1 MVLRS
6 LVALMLLAVCGR
18 VSALG
23 LETEDGRVKDVVAR
37 IGNTPGVGVVLGDD
51 RCRLAI
57 ALAKRSR
64 MIWYVQL
71 PDADAVEA
79 ASRAADAEG
88 MYGTRVFVA
97 QGSPARI
104 GLADNLADVVLA
116 ADDPAGVGRIGNPS
130 SDEARLPDGLAIRP
144 TVAPDRA
151 EILRVLRPEGRAIV
165 GRQEWV
171 KPAPPGVDDWS
182 HHYHRPDNNPLSH
195 DSLARAPYLTQFVVE
210 PRYGPA
216 PQAAVASGGRL
227 FMAFGHVAWHQRE
240 EPWLNT
246 LVALNA
252 FNGAMLWTRPLTPG
266 IMVDRSTMI
275 ATPQTLYLADDQ
287 SCKLLDP
294 ASGKVLDQIV
304 PPVELTGGTFWKW
317 MALEGGVLYALVGPS
332 DPLDQTAR
340 WKSTN
345 HGWPWE
351 GISQGYNNNE
361 YRWGYARTLLAIDP
375 KSKKVLWKHQEDPPI
390 DSRSLAMK
398 SGRIYFAS
406 FGRYLACVEAASGQL
421 VWKRTAQQDPELFR
435 SIGPYRPGHGYVGGW
450 KSTVYL
456 KCTDRALYFVG
467 PQVEWLTAVS
477 TSDGRVL
484 WKHPAKDLQ
493 IVIRDDGLYA
503 VGAQNSR
510 DDTKKLDPLTG
521 EVLAIFA
528 ATRRACTRST
538 GCADSIFFR
547 ASEGS
552 GRLDTERG
560 AMQWISSMRPSCQVG
575 VIIAQGHLYWLPWT
589 CDCDLQLFGSICLGP
604 AGHFD
609 FDAPAKDDQRLQ
621 TRSAGPG
628 DATALAVRPADWPT
642 YRADNARTAQSGAL
656 IPAKPKLLWSFLP
669 LSLREREG
677 VRGPGEKVSDRAT
690 PPTAGHVPLLVV
702 NPSSNEADLLDGLP
716 IRPTGKPACE
726 LTAPVA
732 AGDRVFFGGGDG
744 IVRALEA
751 ATGKPRWTA
760 YTGGAVRFPPT
771 IARGLA
777 LVGSGDGWVYA
788 FDAASGRTVWRFR
801 AAPIERRIAVY
812 GSLLSTWPAS
822 SGVLVDGDQAYF
834 AAGMTDLD
842 GTHVYAV
849 DLASGRLRWQN
860 NQAGHLDA
868 ASSRGIACQGE
879 LLLTGGRLYL
889 AGGNAVSP
897 GVFDAADGRCLSQ
910 PPGGHGTS
918 APRGRELTLVSNHV
932 AVSGQPLYSLAEYPV
947 YDASCQ
953 WREAAVT
960 ARNAR
965 LACIPRKEQGRT
977 TWTLTARNLAGG
989 DILWSQP
996 LAAEPVRWAIA
1007 VDASGR
1013 IYVTLRSGEVDCFGS

>member
-1 MVLRS
+1 MVTRS
-6 LVALMLLAVCGR
+6 LVVLVLLAVCGR
-18 VSALG
+18 LPAAAP
-23 LETEDGRVKDVVAR
+23 ENEDGRVKDVLTHV
-37 IGNTPGVGVVLGDD
+37 GNSPGIGVVLGDD
-51 RCRLAI
+51 HCRLAI

-64 MIWYVQL
+64 MVWYVQL
-71 PDADAVEA
+71 PNAEAVEA
-79 ASRAADAEG
+79 ACRAADAEG
-88 MYGTRVFVA
+88 MYGRRVFVA
-97 QGSPARI
+97 QGSDARI

-116 ADDPAGVGRIGNPS
+116 AGPALLDKPAVAPAAGPALL
-130 SDEARLPDGLAIRP
+130 DKPA
-144 TVAPDRA
+144 VAPDRA
-151 EILRVLRPEGRAIV
+151 EILRVLRPQGRAVV
-165 GRQEWV
+165 GRQQWV
-171 KPAPPGVDDWS
+171 KPFPQGIDDWS
-182 HHYHRPDNNPLSH
+182 HHYHGPDNNPFSR
-195 DSLARAPYLTQFVVE
+195 DAQARAPYLTQFLAE
-210 PRYGPA
+210 PRYAPA

-227 FMAFGHVAWHQRE
+227 FMALGHVAWHQRE

-252 FNGAMLWTRPLTPG
+252 YNGAMLWTRGLTPG

-275 ATPQTLYLADDQ
+275 ATPQTLYLGDDQ

-294 ASGKVLDQIV
+294 ASGKLLDQIV

-317 MALEGGVLYALVGPS
+317 MALEGGVLYALVGPP

-361 YRWGYARTLLAIDP
+361 YRWGYAKTLLAIEP
-375 KSKKVLWKHQEDPPI
+375 KSKKILWSHQEDPPI

-406 FGRYLACVEAASGQL
+406 FGHYLACLEAASGRP
-421 VWKRTAQQDPELFR
+421 VWKRTAQQDPDLFR
-435 SIGPYRPGHGYVGGW
+435 AIGPYRPGHGYVGGW

-477 TSDGRVL
+477 ASDGRLL

-493 IVIRDDGLYA
+493 IVIRDDGLYV
-503 VGAQNSR
+503 VGAENSR
-510 DDTKKLDPLTG
+510 DETKKLDPLTG
-521 EVLAIFA
+521 EVLASFA
-528 ATRRACTRST
+528 TRRRACTRST

-589 CDCDLQLFGSICLGP
+589 CDCDLQLFGSICLAP
-604 AGHFD
+604 AGPFA
-609 FDAPAKDDQRLQ
+609 FDAPATDDQRLQ
-621 TRSAGPG
+621 RRSSSPA
-628 DATALAVRPADWPT
+628 DEAAFAVRAADWPT
-642 YRADNARTAQSGAL
+642 YRADNARTARSHAKV
-656 IPAKPKLLWSFLP
+656 PAKPKLLWSFSP
-669 LSLREREG
+669 LSLRERDG
-677 VRGPGEKVSDRAT
+677 VRGRQASVS
-690 PPTAGHVPLLVV
+690 PPDSF
-702 NPSSNEADLLDGLP
+702 SSSSLRELTEEDPANEP
-716 IRPTGKPACE
+716 
-726 LTAPVA
+726 TAPVA
-732 AGDRVFFGGGDG
+732 AGDLVFFGGGDG
-744 IVRALEA
+744 IVRALDA
-751 ATGKPRWTA
+751 AHGKPRWTA
-760 YTGGAVRFPPT
+760 YTGGAVRYPPA

-801 AAPIERRIAVY
+801 AAPVERRVAVY
-812 GSLLSTWPAS
+812 GVLQSTWPAS
-822 SGVLVDGDQAYF
+822 SGVLIDGDRAYF

-879 LLLTGGRLYL
+879 LLLSGGRLYL

-897 GVFDAADGRCLSQ
+897 GVFDAADGRCLS
-910 PPGGHGTS
+910 PPPAGRGTS
-918 APRGRELTLVSNHV
+918 APRGRELTLVSNQV
-932 AVSGQPLYSLAEYPV
+932 TVSGQPLYSLAEYPV
-947 YDASCQ
+947 YDRSCQ
-953 WREAAVT
+953 WRDAVVT
-960 ARNAR
+960 AENAR
-965 LACIPRKEQGRT
+965 LACVSHKEQGRT
-977 TWTLTARNLAGG
+977 TWTLTARSLAEG
-989 DILWSQP
+989 DTLWSLP
-996 LAAEPVRWAIA
+996 LTAEPVRWAIA

-1013 IYVTLRSGEVDCFGS
+1013 IYVALRSGEVDCFGG